1 VAGVYSDTQQTWR
14 NRKGVQAAKE
24 EAAKST
30 VGQKGQRRD
39 PSLVP
44 KLIESYIYIPD
55 EFLEHLS
62 EEERIEIEDNLF
74 QAIRNGSVQ
83 DHHSIKLASS
93 ILKKKAEK
101 IMALVNSVQTPNL
114 RLNSAFRR

>member
-1 VAGVYSDTQQTWR
+1 
-14 NRKGVQAAKE
+14 
-24 EAAKST
+24 
-30 VGQKGQRRD
+30 
-39 PSLVP
+39 VP